1 MKRLW
6 LVSLLF
12 AAGATAAPPQAVPV
26 PEKPGVPVAPP
37 APAHPPAPA
46 RAISRTEQFRV
57 SGADGLVRGTVAVMA
72 EEAKDELLAL
82 TDEKD
87 AWKAPIS
94 IFLHGQQGD
103 PLPPRSV
110 AMKLQFSE
118 AGYDLRVDV
127 HLSHG
132 IEMESFKHTIT
143 AALLYE
149 RALRGRATGQPEAQ
163 LMVPPWLVEGLR
175 EATAWRT
182 KHADR
187 RLYESLFK
195 HGGLFKLDELFAV
208 EEAGYTELDGAT
220 RAAFR
225 GSSGAM
231 VMALLQQPQGRESF
245 RAFLTEVAAFQ
256 GEMPALLRRHFPNLN
271 LSETSMAKWW
281 VLQLAE
287 MTTPSVTDVMG
298 VKETEAAL
306 TEALQLHFRAAD
318 GTQQRKGVEAW
329 QEVAA
334 LKPPERSEAVRL
346 AQDALVRLS
355 YRCFPSFRPF
365 IKEYQ
370 LVLGD
375 LARGKTKTTVAQLA
389 ALRRERDGRLA
400 QATRGRDYLDWF
412 EITQAR
418 ETSGDFEDYKR
429 LKDRLKDN
437 PHQRTDALSAY
448 LDRMNRIFKRK
459 GDEPPP
465 PLPGTVPYQ
474 PGSLPGQAP
483 IDLPPPDLPP
493 QRPPDAP
500 IDLPPP

>member
-1 MKRLW
+1 M
-6 LVSLLF
+6 LF
-12 AAGATAAPPQAVPV
+12 AAGAAAAPPQAAPVQEKPAVPV
-26 PEKPGVPVAPP
+26 VPP
-37 APAHPPAPA
+37 APARPPGPP

-57 SGADGLVRGTVAVMA
+57 TGADGLVRGTVAAMA
-72 EEAKDELLAL
+72 EDAKDELLAL
-82 TDEKD
+82 TGEKD
-87 AWKAPIS
+87 AWKVPVS

-110 AMKLQFSE
+110 AMKLQFGE
-118 AGYDLRVDV
+118 AGYDLRVDA

-149 RALRGRATGQPEAQ
+149 RALRGRTTGEPEAQ
-163 LMVPPWLVEGLR
+163 LLVPPWLVEGLR

-187 RLYESLFK
+187 RLYETLFK
-195 HGGLFKLDELFAV
+195 HGGLFKLDELFAM
-208 EEAGYTELDGAT
+208 EEGDFGELDGAT

-225 GSSGAM
+225 GSSGALL
-231 VMALLQQPQGRESF
+231 MALLQQPQGRESF

-256 GEMPALLRRHFPNLN
+256 GEMPVLLRRHFPNLN
-271 LSETSMAKWW
+271 LSETSLAKWW
-281 VLQLAE
+281 LLQLAE
-287 MTTPSVTDVMG
+287 MTTPSVTEVMG
-298 VKETEAAL
+298 VAETETAL

-318 GTQQRKGVEAW
+318 GTQLQQGLEAW
-329 QEVAA
+329 QAVAA
-334 LKPPERSEAVRL
+334 LKPPERFEAVRL

-365 IKEYQ
+365 INEYQ

-375 LARGKTKTTVAQLA
+375 LARGQSQTTAERLA

-400 QATRGRDYLDWF
+400 QCTRGRDYLDWF
-412 EITQAR
+412 VITQAR
-418 ETSGDFEDYKR
+418 ETSGDFENYKR
-429 LKDRLKDN
+429 LKARLAAN
-437 PHQRTDALSAY
+437 PHQRADPLSAY
-448 LDRMNRIFKRK
+448 LDRMNRIFKRQ

-474 PGSLPGQAP
+474 PGTLPGEAP
-483 IDLPPPDLPP
+483 IDLPPP
-493 QRPPDAP
+493 
-500 IDLPPP
+500 